1 MRSTTNLAWPTVP
14 FGAGQRPFGKDRP
27 MLAAVGMGWSGYVPR
42 PTWGCAVYLTV
53 ESTRTLALDGHQLN
67 FGYQV
72 LTPEPGDETGVL
84 AEQMDELLVA
94 CRRQAKFLA
103 GHDFAVDLQR
113 LSSVGVGGRLRGV
126 DGVRQQ
132 WTNRADK
139 GRGMAKMIDTAHD
152 SDLPGPAA
160 LAALCEHADLKVATV
175 ANLDDAGP
183 AATVRHALTCTLA
196 VALVAARVTGRYR
209 WASPIDVDEFVLDA
223 AWDRLAELDESPPVS

>member
-1 MRSTTNLAWPTVP
+1 MPSTTNLAWPTVP
-14 FGAGQRPFGKDRP
+14 FGARQRPFAKDRP

-42 PTWGCAVYLTV
+42 PTWGCTVYLTV

-72 LTPEPGDETGVL
+72 LTPEPGDESSAL
-84 AEQMDELLVA
+84 AERMDELLVT
-94 CRRQAKFLA
+94 CRRQAKFLV

-113 LSSVGVGGRLRGV
+113 LAGVAVGSRLRGV

-152 SDLPGPAA
+152 GDLPGPAT
-160 LAALCEHADLKVATV
+160 LAAVCEHNGVKVATV
-175 ANLDDAGP
+175 ADPDDADL
-183 AATVRHALTCTLA
+183 AVRVRHALTCTLA

-209 WASPIDVDEFVLDA
+209 WTTPIDIDQLVTDA
-223 AWDRLAELDESPPVS
+223 AWDRLAELGERPHG

>member
-27 MLAAVGMGWSGYVPR
+27 MLAAVGMGWSDYVPR
-42 PTWGCAVYLTV
+42 PTWGCTVYLTV
-53 ESTRTLALDGHQLN
+53 ESARPLALDGHQLN

-72 LTPEPGDETGVL
+72 LASEPGDESGAL
-84 AEQMDELLVA
+84 AERMDELLVA
-94 CRRQAKFLA
+94 CRRRAKFLA
-103 GHDFAVDLQR
+103 GHEFAVDLQR
-113 LSSVGVGGRLRGV
+113 LASVAVGGRLRGV

-152 SDLPGPAA
+152 GDLPGPAA
-160 LAALCEHADLKVATV
+160 LAALCEHTNLKVSTV
-175 ANLDDAGP
+175 SNPHDAGP

-209 WASPIDVDEFVLDA
+209 WASPIDVDELVLDA
-223 AWDRLAELDESPPVS
+223 AWDRLAELGESPPVS